1 MELVVTLL
9 FEALLDFHS
18 ELLASMQFLKFLNG
32 ISILKE
38 LLPNEV
44 KIHLVGFTVLF
55 RKLELRRQRL
65 NHFFYVFLRNGFAKA
80 MADRNN
86 IRH

>member
-1 MELVVTLL
+1 MELVVIVL

-32 ISILKE
+32 VSILKE

-44 KIHLVGFTVLF
+44 KIHLIGFTVF
-55 RKLELRRQRL
+55 S
-65 NHFFYVFLRNGFAKA
+65 
-80 MADRNN
+80 
-86 IRH
+86 

>member
-1 MELVVTLL
+1 MNRLFFRGGIMELVVILL

-44 KIHLVGFTVLF
+44 KIHLISFTVF
-55 RKLELRRQRL
+55 S
-65 NHFFYVFLRNGFAKA
+65 
-80 MADRNN
+80 
-86 IRH
+86 